1 MIKKSLRAYITRRQ
15 FVFFILL
22 YREMVG
28 AAFFQI
34 GKEQINGALVFL
46 VVLACFACIDKFKQ
60 RCKVHFLGGGFI
72 PNVADQRAI

>member
-1 MIKKSLRAYITRRQ
+1 
-15 FVFFILL
+15 
-22 YREMVG
+22 MVG